1 MTIFRDRVP
10 QPPSSFSGG
19 LKTWAQAVTDALNGL
34 PTFSLFSG
42 TDPGSSQVSG
52 MPGHIAINYGS
63 ASTQSR
69 VWVHGGAGNSYTT
82 TEWVVLR
89 TLA

>member
-10 QPPSSFSGG
+10 QPPSGFTGP
-19 LKTWAQAVTDALNGL
+19 LLIWARAITDAVNGF

-52 MPGHIAINYGS
+52 MPGHLAINFGS
-63 ASTQSR
+63 ASTDSR
-69 VWVHGGAGNSYTT
+69 LFVHGVAANSYTT
-82 TEWVVLR
+82 TEWKVVR
-89 TLA
+89 IA